1 MMRSCKMKGT
11 STHIVRCMPV
21 VLLCLLSLLTA
32 CQPEEALPVVP
43 ADGQQLGM
51 ILRVPSNAPT
61 EGYEA
66 GSTYENYIDMSEDGY
81 RIYFF
86 DTDNKFITRFEAA
99 DVMSVEGTDYVDYTL
114 LGEVPEALVGYSNFK
129 IVILAN
135 WPKYQ
140 DEILTAGTTTIENI
154 CNAEW
159 AQFDFPNS
167 FVLSENNR
175 MPFYG
180 VHTYENVSFKANEA
194 TLLSES
200 ITLLRAMAKVEV
212 ILETDNF
219 FNLSFDWVRIS
230 RYNLKGYCAPAV
242 YSEEDY
248 DHDGNW
254 ENDYAETLHLV
265 EGSAIGENCNFL
277 RVSRDADA
285 TDSDKIIE
293 KWIAYLPEYENKDTG
308 KDYACVEAKFN
319 IQVGNDV
326 PHKIYF
332 SQYTGGKPDN
342 NNENRLNIERNNL
355 YRFRV
360 KCTGYDYTLTLAV
373 QNWFGTYENIFEYGD
388 GQVVSPVAPWDDEIN
403 NDYEF

>member
-135 WPKYQ
+135 WPK
-140 DEILTAGTTTIENI
+140 
-154 CNAEW
+154 
-159 AQFDFPNS
+159 
-167 FVLSENNR
+167 
-175 MPFYG
+175 
-180 VHTYENVSFKANEA
+180 
-194 TLLSES
+194 
-200 ITLLRAMAKVEV
+200 
-212 ILETDNF
+212 
-219 FNLSFDWVRIS
+219 
-230 RYNLKGYCAPAV
+230 
-242 YSEEDY
+242 
-248 DHDGNW
+248 
-254 ENDYAETLHLV
+254 
-265 EGSAIGENCNFL
+265 
-277 RVSRDADA
+277 
-285 TDSDKIIE
+285 
-293 KWIAYLPEYENKDTG
+293 
-308 KDYACVEAKFN
+308 
-319 IQVGNDV
+319 
-326 PHKIYF
+326 
-332 SQYTGGKPDN
+332 
-342 NNENRLNIERNNL
+342 
-355 YRFRV
+355 
-360 KCTGYDYTLTLAV
+360 
-373 QNWFGTYENIFEYGD
+373 
-388 GQVVSPVAPWDDEIN
+388 
-403 NDYEF
+403 